1 MQRFVENILE
11 SSWIWVITRLLI
23 LFIFIPS
30 GLAKI
35 IDFESSL
42 AEMRAAGLHPDW
54 FFNIASAIVLLFG
67 SILILLDRFVWFG
80 AGVLAVFLL
89 LTIFIV
95 HTFWNFSGEHA
106 KISLYF
112 AFEHTTVIGG
122 LLATAIVSHLR
133 KKFNIH

>member
-1 MQRFVENILE
+1 MQWSVKNILE
-11 SSWIWVITRLLI
+11 SSWLWIITRLLL

-35 IDFESSL
+35 TDFEGGL

-54 FFNIASAIVLLFG
+54 FFNISSAIVLLFG

-80 AGVLAVFLL
+80 AGTLAVFLL

-95 HTFWNFSGEHA
+95 HTFWNLSGEYA
-106 KISLYF
+106 KTSFYF
-112 AFEHTTVIGG
+112 ALEHTTVIGG
-122 LLATAIVSHLR
+122 LLATAIASHLR
-133 KKFNIH
+133 KKLKA